1 MVLSPRLPA
10 LAGLHGTGVQGGRE
24 GEVGPASPW
33 ESCPGGAVFAF
44 CFCLGC
50 CGPGE
55 WSTPRPA
62 SHARPSHPF
71 AWTALLASQ
80 ALPAHSKD
88 RQANGEVLLGSL
100 LLGHIWVEGAVP
112 YNGGPPGGAGQDFRP
127 GPGQGRDGGIR
138 PLSTCF
144 VRGHCHLPRPGPQG
158 LASGSHP
165 GPALELST
173 PDPAG
178 YFEMCNLLGPCGGAP
193 SPARVGDARRA
204 GTWGWGAGGPEILE
218 MAARYQGCRGPV
230 KLSLSR
236 GVLVKGQTPMGT
248 RTSRCLGDGGSSEGC
263 QPAQEPCG
271 FSPYKGES
279 PQGHLCRREP
289 ALSIP

>member
-1 MVLSPRLPA
+1 MPSASAWDAVAPENGAPHALLHMHAPPNPSLGQHCSP
-10 LAGLHGTGVQGGRE
+10 
-24 GEVGPASPW
+24 
-33 ESCPGGAVFAF
+33 
-44 CFCLGC
+44 
-50 CGPGE
+50 
-55 WSTPRPA
+55 PRPYLPTAKTVRPMVRFCWAA
-62 SHARPSHPF
+62 SCWATSGSKVPSH
-71 AWTALLASQ
+71 
-80 ALPAHSKD
+80 
-88 RQANGEVLLGSL
+88 
-100 LLGHIWVEGAVP
+100 IMGA
-112 YNGGPPGGAGQDFRP
+112 PPGGAGQDFRP
-127 GPGQGRDGGIR
+127 GPSQGRDGGIR

-178 YFEMCNLLGPCGGAP
+178 YFEMCNLLGPWGGAP

-218 MAARYQGCRGPV
+218 MAAPYQGCRGPV

>member
-55 WSTPRPA
+55 WGTPRPA

-112 YNGGPPGGAGQDFRP
+112 YNGGPPRRCRSGLQAGP
-127 GPGQGRDGGIR
+127 WPGQGWRDTSIIHLLR
-138 PLSTCF
+138 AWSLSPPQAWAPGTCKW
-144 VRGHCHLPRPGPQG
+144 VTPRPCPRT
-158 LASGSHP
+158 LYPRSS
-165 GPALELST
+165 
-173 PDPAG
+173 
-178 YFEMCNLLGPCGGAP
+178 
-193 SPARVGDARRA
+193 RVFRD
-204 GTWGWGAGGPEILE
+204 
-218 MAARYQGCRGPV
+218 V
-230 KLSLSR
+230 
-236 GVLVKGQTPMGT
+236 
-248 RTSRCLGDGGSSEGC
+248 
-263 QPAQEPCG
+263 
-271 FSPYKGES
+271 
-279 PQGHLCRREP
+279 
-289 ALSIP
+289 